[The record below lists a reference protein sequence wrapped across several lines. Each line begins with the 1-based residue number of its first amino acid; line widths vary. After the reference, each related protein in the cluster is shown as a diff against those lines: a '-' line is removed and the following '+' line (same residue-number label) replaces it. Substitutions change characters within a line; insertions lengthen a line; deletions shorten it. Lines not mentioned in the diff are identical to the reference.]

1 MDKRPYGV
9 EVGFILYGKVT
20 EILSKV
26 NMIPKVIVTS
36 REESQEAID
45 KLAEKILSHIWKAKE
60 DINCVQACVQPV
72 PKAERREDFC
82 VHF

>member
-1 MDKRPYGV
+1 MD
-9 EVGFILYGKVT
+9 GKVT

-45 KLAEKILSHIWKAKE
+45 KVAEKIHSHIWKAKE
-60 DINCVQACVQPV
+60 DINCVQACVQPA
-72 PKAERREDFC
+72 PKAEWREDC
-82 VHF
+82 SRYYQRRH

>member
-1 MDKRPYGV
+1 MD
-9 EVGFILYGKVT
+9 GKVT

-60 DINCVQACVQPV
+60 DINCVQACVEPV
-72 PKAERREDFC
+72 PKAERREDWSRYYQRR
-82 VHF
+82 H

>member
-1 MDKRPYGV
+1 MD
-9 EVGFILYGKVT
+9 GKVT

-45 KLAEKILSHIWKAKE
+45 KLAEKILSHIWKAK
-60 DINCVQACVQPV
+60 
-72 PKAERREDFC
+72 
-82 VHF
+82 